1 MDQEAMVREAGRREQ
16 AHDPERSNR
25 VSEEVTAFHGK
36 KSSVTFVKGVGSTKL
51 ETKQK
56 SQ

>member
-16 AHDPERSNR
+16 VHDPERSNR
-25 VSEEVTAFHGK
+25 VSEEVTAFHSK